1 MAWRTRIS
9 SAFRSSESSETVE
22 SVKQLVQFGCL
33 LHLIHEYGV
42 DVTTCVGPSMQ
53 PTFNDVGDVVIME
66 RLTPHLHR
74 YTRGD
79 VVIAKSPTNANQTVC
94 KRIRA
99 LEGDMVT
106 VPSDLA
112 ALMGGTADHK
122 IRIPKG
128 HVWLEG
134 DNSLNST
141 DSRYYGPIPS
151 ALITGRVMLKIW
163 PPLESGFVRCIPP
176 ALEATELCR
185 NLDKNSEDHTFATR
199 VQARLRRRAVVR
211 YRDEDS
217 HEESNE
223 METLPHVVDS
233 AAAASVAAAAAA
245 AAAASAAA
253 AAASATAETTAPTI
267 ASAASIVVEDDSAS
281 TKKDALATE
290 IKDLDASSTAYPYVR
305 PLPLSGDQAVDEN
318 PGEDQQQDANTGQ
331 VEEEHSS
338 VLAFLDAEATRG
350 KGKACEPE
358 FSIFHECVRRVQND
372 VRSDWASDC
381 LSPLGPVL
389 ACATATT
396 EVAGQYEDFLR
407 DFPDYLSK

>member
-9 SAFRSSESSETVE
+9 SAFRSAEGSETVE

-79 VVIAKSPTNANQTVC
+79 VVIAKSPTNSNQTVC

-99 LEGDMVT
+99 LEGDIVA

-112 ALMGGTADHK
+112 ALMGETTDHK

-151 ALITGRVMLKIW
+151 ALITGRVVLKIW

-211 YRDEDS
+211 YRDEDR
-217 HEESNE
+217 HEESDE

-245 AAAASAAA
+245 AAA
-253 AAASATAETTAPTI
+253 ETTAPAI
-267 ASAASIVVEDDSAS
+267 ASAASIEVEDVSAS

-290 IKDLDASSTAYPYVR
+290 EKDIDASSTAYPYVR
-305 PLPLSGDQAVDEN
+305 PLPLSGDHAVDEN
-318 PGEDQQQDANTGQ
+318 PREGQQQDANTGQ
-331 VEEEHSS
+331 MEEKRSS

-358 FSIFHECVRRVQND
+358 FSIFHECVRMVQRND
-372 VRSDWASDC
+372 VRGDWASDC